1 MKHYLDT
8 VLPAGAGKNTLL
20 TELQK
25 KEKMKFPLHLLI
37 SNRSA
42 YIHSYKGRLGILAL
56 IQQNTEHVL
65 QTKCKW
71 SQQLQHL
78 KVFPF
83 LQLSTIWMISQQST
97 VSLSVNKAAWM
108 VSINMSIQGRKEKEA
123 NCIAIYASSFLL
135 LYWHNS
141 LSFLVTWKRGKTW
154 NFKLSEITVSSCHS

>member
-83 LQLSTIWMISQQST
+83 LQLSTI
-97 VSLSVNKAAWM
+97 
-108 VSINMSIQGRKEKEA
+108 
-123 NCIAIYASSFLL
+123 
-135 LYWHNS
+135 
-141 LSFLVTWKRGKTW
+141 
-154 NFKLSEITVSSCHS
+154 